1 MESTAKYLM
10 QNASDIFDIYVYDI
24 TKRALEEENR
34 RLFKAD
40 PGSLTINGSVNCLP
54 GQAPNDGV
62 CSKILFSFRNIIGF
76 TSFSIIFGSS
86 F

>member
-10 QNASDIFDIYVYDI
+10 ENASDIFDIYVYDI
-24 TKRALEEENR
+24 TKRAVEENR

-54 GQAPNDGV
+54 GQTPNDGV
-62 CSKILFSFRNIIGF
+62 CSKILFSFKITIGF
-76 TSFSIIFGSS
+76 ISSSIIFGYS